1 MEQQFNQQQKP
12 AVQPSNHLAFAIVS
26 TILFCWPFGIPAIV
40 NASKV
45 NRLWDQGQ
53 YNEAYAASARAKKW
67 SVTALV
73 FDIIFW
79 VFYFI
84 YCVVLVGAAAAIG
97 Y

>member
-67 SVTALV
+67 SVTAMILGIV
-73 FDIIFW
+73 GI
-79 VFYFI
+79 VFYII
-84 YCVVLVGAAAAIG
+84 YFVAIG
-97 Y
+97 IALGY